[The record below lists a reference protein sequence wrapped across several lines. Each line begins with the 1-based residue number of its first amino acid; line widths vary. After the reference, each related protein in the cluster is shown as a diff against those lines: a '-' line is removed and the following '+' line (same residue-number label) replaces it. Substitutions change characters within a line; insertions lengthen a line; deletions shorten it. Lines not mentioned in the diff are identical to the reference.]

1 MKLLGTGELSIRTR
15 SLNDQERDPIARHAR
30 IKSER
35 ERARMRALIAVPPRH
50 WPSGALS
57 KVPRFVVA
65 LTRVSPATSKLLD
78 EHDNLRG
85 ALKHVV
91 DGICDHLGVD
101 DGNTARIR
109 FEYSQERG
117 PWAVR
122 FTVSADEQLEAA
134 DVH

>member
-1 MKLLGTGELSIRTR
+1 MRTR
-15 SLNDQERDPIARHAR
+15 SLNDQERDPFARAAR

-35 ERARMRALIAVPPRH
+35 ERARMRALIALPPRH
-50 WPSGALS
+50 WPAGSLS
-57 KVPRFVVA
+57 KTRFVLQLV
-65 LTRVSPATSKLLD
+65 RVSPANSKLLD

-101 DGNTARIR
+101 DGDRARIR
-109 FEYSQERG
+109 FEYSQDRG

-122 FTVSADEQLEAA
+122 FTVSAD
-134 DVH
+134 DGTVHGSTPTAPEVTR